1 MLLQNNVFI
10 FKLFEFLILFVSFG
24 YDPKPR
30 TTINREILGL
40 VSGVILCLI
49 NSVVLGPVSGVIF
62 TVRLGERLS
71 CNGTF

>member
-24 YDPKPR
+24 YDPKHR

-40 VSGVILCLI
+40 VSGVLLCLI
-49 NSVVLGPVSGVIF
+49 NSVVLVPVSGVIF
-62 TVRLGERLS
+62 TVRLGQRLS
-71 CNGTF
+71 SNGTF